1 MVLDWRLANGDWR
14 LAIGIGEW
22 GPLRS
27 TVADGVKTLG
37 GTLAEAIGR
46 ALKEDW
52 KASKAAACIKLAHDK
67 FTVGA
72 QVSKMLSDWMEKA
85 LPAKTRGGPAPP
97 RTPQSNGSLITRC
110 SMVRAYQIIAMA
122 A

>member
-1 MVLDWRLANGDWR
+1 MDWRLANGDWR

-37 GTLAEAIGR
+37 DTLAEAIGR

-85 LPAKTRGGPAPP
+85 LLAKTRGGPCPSQDPP
-97 RTPQSNGSLITRC
+97 K
-110 SMVRAYQIIAMA
+110 
-122 A
+122 